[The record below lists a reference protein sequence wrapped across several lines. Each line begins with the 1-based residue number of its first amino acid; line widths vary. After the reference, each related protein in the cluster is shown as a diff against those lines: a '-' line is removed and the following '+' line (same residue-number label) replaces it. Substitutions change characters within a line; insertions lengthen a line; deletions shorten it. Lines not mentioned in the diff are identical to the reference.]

1 MDAIRDQAID
11 RLLRVEVE
19 INNNS
24 TQKKER
30 EKRRN
35 TYKSSS
41 STRSKKRNISS
52 HYIFIYC

>member
-24 TQKKER
+24 TQKKRKRKR
-30 EKRRN
+30 EEIQK
-35 TYKSSS
+35 
-41 STRSKKRNISS
+41 
-52 HYIFIYC
+52 YI

>member
-24 TQKKER
+24 TQKKR
-30 EKRRN
+30 KRRN
-35 TYKSSS
+35 TEIHIKVV
-41 STRSKKRNISS
+41 
-52 HYIFIYC
+52 